1 MKQTQLKADTLKNNY
16 SSTEFFSDRIN
27 DKLFIEMPQEL
38 FSQWREF
45 IYEKTGIYFQ
55 DNKKYLLESR
65 LIRRLLHLKMNS
77 YQEYLNFIK
86 NSAQGKYELRYLFD
100 AITINETFF
109 FRNQAQLEALVLKI
123 IPEIIVEKRK
133 TNQNKIRIWSA
144 AVSSGEEIYSIAIMI
159 NDLISHKYPD
169 FEFEL
174 VGTDISN
181 TALEAAVKGVYGEYS
196 VRNVPLHFLKRY
208 FRKTDNYYEI
218 SPVIKGMVDF
228 KYLNLYEDIGI
239 IGLGNMDV
247 IFCANVLIYFDQ
259 NSKIKVINNL
269 YRALNK
275 NGYLFIGYSESLHG
289 ISKAFKIVSFPKTV
303 GYKKE

>member
-1 MKQTQLKADTLKNNY
+1 MKIETLNSAVKTGEFISEKN
-16 SSTEFFSDRIN
+16 N
-27 DKLFIEMPQEL
+27 DKLFIEMSYEL
-38 FSQWREF
+38 FSQWRTF

-65 LIRRLLHLKMNS
+65 LMRRLLHLKMNS
-77 YQEYLNFIK
+77 YQDYFNFVK
-86 NSAQGKYELRYLFD
+86 NTPQGKYELRYLYD

-109 FRNQAQLEALVLKI
+109 FRNQAQLDALVLKV
-123 IPEIIVEKRK
+123 IPELITEKRK
-133 TNQNKIRIWSA
+133 SSQSKIKIWSA
-144 AVSSGEEIYSIAIMI
+144 AVSSGEEVYSIAMMI
-159 NDLISHKYPD
+159 NDFVAHKYPD

-174 VGTDISN
+174 IGTDISN

-196 VRNVPLHFLKRY
+196 VRNVPIQFLKRY
-208 FRKTDNYYEI
+208 FRKADNYYEI
-218 SPVIKGMVDF
+218 SPMIKGMVDF
-228 KYLNLYEDIGI
+228 RYLNLYEDIGI
-239 IGLGNMDV
+239 IGLGNVDV

-269 YRALNK
+269 YRTLNK

-289 ISKAFKIVSFPKTV
+289 ISKAFRLISFPKTV

>member
-1 MKQTQLKADTLKNNY
+1 MKTDILKNN
-16 SSTEFFSDRIN
+16 SKATEFLSESLS
-27 DKLFIEMPQEL
+27 DKLFVEMPYEL
-38 FSQWREF
+38 FSEWREL
-45 IYEKTGIYFQ
+45 IYDKTGIYFQ

-65 LIRRLLHLKMNS
+65 LIRRLLHLKMS
-77 YQEYLNFIK
+77 TYQEYLNFIK
-86 NSAQGKYELRYLFD
+86 NSAQGKYELRYLYD

-109 FRNQAQLEALVLKI
+109 FRNQAQLEALVLKV
-123 IPEIIVEKRK
+123 IPEMIPEKRK
-133 TNQNKIRIWSA
+133 SNQNKFRIWSA

-169 FEFEL
+169 LEFEL
-174 VGTDISN
+174 IGTDISN
-181 TALEAAVKGVYGEYS
+181 TALEAAVKGVYSEYS
-196 VRNVPLHFLKRY
+196 VRNVPLQFLKRY
-208 FRKTDNYYEI
+208 FRRTDNYYEI
-218 SPVIKGMVDF
+218 SPIIKGMVDF

-239 IGLGNMDV
+239 IGLGSMDV

-289 ISKAFKIVSFPKTV
+289 ISKAFKLVSFPKTV

>member
-1 MKQTQLKADTLKNNY
+1 MKVETLNSNTKT
-16 SSTEFFSDRIN
+16 TEFFSARTN
-27 DKLFIEMPQEL
+27 DKLFIEMSNEL
-38 FSQWREF
+38 FSQWRNF

-65 LIRRLLHLKMNS
+65 LMKRLLHLKMNS
-77 YQEYLNFIK
+77 YQDYLNFIR
-86 NSAQGKYELRYLFD
+86 NTAQGKYELRYLYD

-109 FRNQAQLEALVLKI
+109 FRNQAQLDALVLKV
-123 IPEIIVEKRK
+123 IPELISEKRNS
-133 TNQNKIRIWSA
+133 NQNKIRIWSA
-144 AVSSGEEIYSIAIMI
+144 AVSSGEEVYSIAMMI
-159 NDLISHKYPD
+159 NDFVAHKYPE

-174 VGTDISN
+174 LGTDISN

-196 VRNVPLHFLKRY
+196 IRNVPIQFLKRY

-218 SPVIKGMVDF
+218 SPMIKGMVDF
-228 KYLNLYEDIGI
+228 RYLNLYEDIGI
-239 IGLGNMDV
+239 IGLGNVDV

-269 YRALNK
+269 YRTLNK

-289 ISKAFKIVSFPKTV
+289 ISKAFKLISFPKTV